1 MQFLTNTIKGVL
13 RKGHNVERYYLNANE
28 VAEALGVKIGLA
40 YKLIRQWN
48 QELQE
53 QGKLVI
59 RGKVNKQYFLK
70 KMEA

>member
-1 MQFLTNTIKGVL
+1 MQFLTNTTEGVL
-13 RKGHNVERYYLNANE
+13 RKVHKMERYYLNANE

-40 YKLIRQWN
+40 YKLIRKWN
-48 QELQE
+48 AELQD

>member
-1 MQFLTNTIKGVL
+1 MPFLKNTTKGVL
-13 RKGHNVERYYLNANE
+13 QKGHNMERYYLNANE

-59 RGKVNKQYFLK
+59 RGKINRQYFLK
-70 KMEA
+70 KMEV